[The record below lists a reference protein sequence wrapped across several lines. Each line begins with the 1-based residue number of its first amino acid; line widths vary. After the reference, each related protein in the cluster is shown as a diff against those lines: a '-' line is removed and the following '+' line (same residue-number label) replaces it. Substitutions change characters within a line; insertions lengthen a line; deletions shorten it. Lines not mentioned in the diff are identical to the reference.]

1 LLNPIFAKNILFQ
14 QLLLIIIH
22 KILDGGM
29 KGDGWYDVV
38 KYVTK
43 RILGVY
49 LDEINMKNHFL
60 GEVKHH

>member
-1 LLNPIFAKNILFQ
+1 MIKIELFNPIFAKKKLFQ
-14 QLLLIIIH
+14 QLLLVIIH

-43 RILGVY
+43 RIL
-49 LDEINMKNHFL
+49 L
-60 GEVKHH
+60 G